1 MDYHNIKILV
11 VDDDEA
17 IKRSLVNVLERVG
30 FAVILANDGVEG
42 FSIALREHPQLI
54 LLDIS
59 MPNLDGMAMMKKLR
73 NSGEWG
79 KTVPVIL
86 LTNLQADDKIMKG
99 IVEDEP
105 SYYLIK
111 SEYLPEELIQKI
123 KITLGVSEPGN
134 IG

>member
-17 IKRSLVNVLERVG
+17 IKRSLVNVLKEAG
-30 FAVILANDGVEG
+30 FTVILANDGVEG
-42 FSIALREHPQLI
+42 FSIALHEHPQLI

-59 MPNLDGMAMMKKLR
+59 MPNLDGMTMMKKLR

-105 SYYLIK
+105 SFFLLKSEWSPIGVIDKIKQTLGLIK
-111 SEYLPEELIQKI
+111 LDA
-123 KITLGVSEPGN
+123 V
-134 IG
+134 

>member
-1 MDYHNIKILV
+1 MENHKYKILV
-11 VDDDEA
+11 IEDDETTR
-17 IKRSLVNVLERVG
+17 KPLVDVLSGE
-30 FAVILANDGVEG
+30 FSVISACDGVEG
-42 FSIALREHPQLI
+42 LAKSLHERPHLI

-105 SYYLIK
+105 SFFLLKSEWSPIGVIDKIRQTLDLIK
-111 SEYLPEELIQKI
+111 LDA
-123 KITLGVSEPGN
+123 V
-134 IG
+134 